1 MLIIYLKCI
10 WEDKLSGTLQ
20 LVVLSTLS
28 KLSGEILFSAGE
40 QLMKWID
47 FLFTLHLN
55 LLAIPSQIVTSQC

>member
-10 WEDKLSGTLQ
+10 WEDKLSGMLQ
-20 LVVLSTLS
+20 LVVLSTLR

-40 QLMKWID
+40 QLIKWID
-47 FLFTLHLN
+47 FLFILN

>member
-20 LVVLSTLS
+20 LVVLSTLR
-28 KLSGEILFSAGE
+28 KLSGVILFSAGE
-40 QLMKWID
+40 QLIKWID
-47 FLFTLHLN
+47 FLFILN